1 MRALLP
7 QLSKIAIFNKSGE
20 PSFEEHALCFSEHPL
35 YKFTSFFNDILPT
48 HKWKVQS
55 IKYSTALWHI
65 SSLSQYGQYILN
77 MSAKNLVCI
86 AKSLVDLDQRIFA
99 HSNIP
104 MELKIAKGRRIGL
117 GSCAPTVFGSR
128 SQFLLQYSNLQA
140 VKMETHQY

>member
-1 MRALLP
+1 MSIDGLIIEYMD
-7 QLSKIAIFNKSGE
+7 LS
-20 PSFEEHALCFSEHPL
+20 
-35 YKFTSFFNDILPT
+35 
-48 HKWKVQS
+48 
-55 IKYSTALWHI
+55 HI
-65 SSLSQYGQYILN
+65 HLAVLN
-77 MSAKNLVCI
+77 MAAKNLVCL

>member
-1 MRALLP
+1 MA
-7 QLSKIAIFNKSGE
+7 
-20 PSFEEHALCFSEHPL
+20 
-35 YKFTSFFNDILPT
+35 
-48 HKWKVQS
+48 
-55 IKYSTALWHI
+55 
-65 SSLSQYGQYILN
+65 
-77 MSAKNLVCI
+77 AKNLVCL

-128 SQFLLQYSNLQA
+128 SQFLLQYNLQA

>member
-20 PSFEEHALCFSEHPL
+20 PSFEEHPLCFAEHPF

-77 MSAKNLVCI
+77 TLIQDLV
-86 AKSLVDLDQRIFA
+86 V
-99 HSNIP
+99 
-104 MELKIAKGRRIGL
+104 L
-117 GSCAPTVFGSR
+117 GF
-128 SQFLLQYSNLQA
+128 
-140 VKMETHQY
+140 